1 MFSIIYLHHHNYTF
15 QKQGYEVK
23 FVNSWNAYDYI
34 STNETIARIGK
45 AMQNSQIDEGV
56 DNLLKLALLYEHGG
70 VLINRPDTIIAD
82 EDLSWV

>member
-1 MFSIIYLHHHNYTF
+1 MT
-15 QKQGYEVK
+15 
-23 FVNSWNAYDYI
+23 
-34 STNETIARIGK
+34 RIGK